1 MVPGPDVPGPRDQEE
16 PPGFDQEYD
25 DPALWDGEWEAMEAE
40 VARIEAGRAADARF
54 LARGDTAELAGAA
67 AAAGVGSRGRRG
79 PGLPGSAR
87 PVPGESAS
95 QAGGFGSGQCLDVA
109 PGGAA
114 GFAGRVHQTVPLAT
128 LLDLAERPGELPG
141 LGPVDPNPEANT

>member
-1 MVPGPDVPGPRDQEE
+1 MVPGPDAPGPWDQDE
-16 PPGFDQEYD
+16 PPGLDGEHED
-25 DPALWDGEWEAMEAE
+25 DPASWDAEWEAMEAE

-95 QAGGFGSGQCLDVA
+95 RAGGFGSGQCLDLA

-114 GFAGRVHQTVPLAT
+114 LHGFAESVVEIGRAHV
-128 LLDLAERPGELPG
+128 
-141 LGPVDPNPEANT
+141 